1 MTFNPSKD
9 GNFQFS
15 AIAHTLTHT
24 LSEYGTFCSPNTLKY
39 EVVEYLR
46 NNPHNA
52 QGFPLDVFKHNLGM
66 SIYKK
71 WVIVEYMKIKQDK
84 VFKKGPSKIFGR
96 QPLKYLNWYGL
107 LKQIISRQIF

>member
-52 QGFPLDVFKHNLGM
+52 QGFPLDVFKWNVYLQEM
-66 SIYKK
+66 SHCGIY
-71 WVIVEYMKIKQDK
+71 EDQT
-84 VFKKGPSKIFGR
+84 R
-96 QPLKYLNWYGL
+96 QSIQERTK
-107 LKQIISRQIF
+107 